1 MNITGNK
8 IGCEEIF
15 EHIRN
20 KFSKFKFEY
29 VYTNKKYNAAYN
41 NE

>member
-8 IGCEEIF
+8 IGFDEIF
-15 EHIRN
+15 EHISN

-29 VYTNKKYNAAYN
+29 VYTNKIYNDKI
-41 NE
+41 